1 MRALRL
7 GTGMSN
13 YWQRMSTRQAVV
25 YVLFVPALFL
35 LDRLSKLLVQK
46 FLTYELPVE
55 VFPFFYLTY
64 VRNTGAAFGVLEN
77 QNTFFIVVSII
88 LIAFLLVIRRRLSA
102 SGAAVK
108 WGMLMVIGGALG
120 NLYDRL
126 TLDGVVDFLD
136 FRIWPVFNFADS
148 FISVGAGLMAW
159 GMYKKKRDV
168 A

>member
-1 MRALRL
+1 
-7 GTGMSN
+7 MSD
-13 YWQRMSTRQAVV
+13 YWRKMSARHAVA
-25 YVLFVPALFL
+25 YVFFVPVLFL

-46 FLTYELPVE
+46 FLMYKLSVK

-64 VRNTGAAFGVLEN
+64 VENTGAAFGVLEN
-77 QNTFFIVVSII
+77 QNAFFTIVSIVLIVV
-88 LIAFLLVIRRRLSA
+88 LLVVRRRISA
-102 SGAAVK
+102 SGPALK
-108 WGMLMVIGGALG
+108 WGILMVISGALG

-126 TLDGVVDFLD
+126 TLGCVVDFLD

-159 GMYKKKRDV
+159 GMYGRRRDI